1 MEEKKAGQKFL
12 NIPEVVEK
20 LISSLDPSST
30 LHLAQ
35 SEVLSKDVFQKSLT
49 FKVWKELVEHAY
61 NSALEDDDID
71 NWIDDG
77 DSEVMV
83 RQDVMDLVEILK
95 LMELEDPSA
104 HLIPLLHLV
113 SEVSSVTRFYNFV
126 YNPVEIICPCRPE
139 PHVVHAKDVVL
150 LEEVEGALGTTV
162 QSIKSIKKGEFNLWE
177 AQLLALSSRVSR
189 QKEML
194 TSIEVRSLIIIEN
207 KGTVEAFAI
216 LLQAESAY
224 VEGVRVKRA
233 IGEEGWHDL
242 ARALESKSDPELYL
256 GSVEITRTAFAEARK
271 DDIKVIWDATRDSI
285 RFYNTEWAYGSV
297 SSRYDWEAAWTRLKQ
312 LSDMTEDEFRV
323 EAEKERKTQDRQRN
337 R

>member
-1 MEEKKAGQKFL
+1 M

-77 DSEVMV
+77 DSEVMA

-150 LEEVEGALGTTV
+150 LEEVEGALCKASG
-162 QSIKSIKKGEFNLWE
+162 QS
-177 AQLLALSSRVSR
+177 
-189 QKEML
+189 
-194 TSIEVRSLIIIEN
+194 
-207 KGTVEAFAI
+207 
-216 LLQAESAY
+216 
-224 VEGVRVKRA
+224 
-233 IGEEGWHDL
+233 
-242 ARALESKSDPELYL
+242 
-256 GSVEITRTAFAEARK
+256 RK
-271 DDIKVIWDATRDSI
+271 
-285 RFYNTEWAYGSV
+285 V
-297 SSRYDWEAAWTRLKQ
+297 SSTCGRHNFW
-312 LSDMTEDEFRV
+312 LSARGCP
-323 EAEKERKTQDRQRN
+323 ARRRC
-337 R
+337 